1 MILRKHIWYTNL
13 SLLFSFI
20 FSFSPAQVPEKQ
32 DFNLKE
38 GIYVNHI
45 HLRNNEPFPFTWLIR
60 DKSEELEEYLK
71 NLAFGTNLQY
81 HDKFGIKRDISPQSI
96 LGFVINGQ
104 LYIFQGGSFN
114 KAHFQGPICF
124 YTAKIEIERD
134 MPSFGTE
141 PFNNATV
148 HQNTEYYYELEQ
160 FFLKIETGKSVVATQ
175 ESFMSLIEDEPT
187 LFNAYKMLQ
196 NKQRR
201 TLLFLYLRKYNERHV
216 FETKDQIHNR

>member
-1 MILRKHIWYTNL
+1 M
-13 SLLFSFI
+13 
-20 FSFSPAQVPEKQ
+20 
-32 DFNLKE
+32 
-38 GIYVNHI
+38 
-45 HLRNNEPFPFTWLIR
+45 RNNDPFPFTWLIR
-60 DKSEELEEYLK
+60 EKSEELEEFLK
-71 NLAFGTNLQY
+71 NLAFGTELQY
-81 HDKFGIKRDISPQSI
+81 HDKFGIRRNIVPQSI

-134 MPSFGTE
+134 MPAFSAE
-141 PFNNATV
+141 PFNNAAV

-175 ESFMSLIEDEPT
+175 ETFMSLIEDEPT
-187 LFNAYKMLQ
+187 LYNAYKMLQ

-201 TLLFLYLRKYNERHV
+201 TLLFLYLRKYNERH
-216 FETKDQIHNR
+216 TIKQ